1 MSKSQVAELSDIPF
15 EDETIEDVKLAG
27 HTPIKD

>member
-15 EDETIEDVKLAG
+15 EDEGTVDVKLAG
-27 HTPIKD
+27 HTPIND